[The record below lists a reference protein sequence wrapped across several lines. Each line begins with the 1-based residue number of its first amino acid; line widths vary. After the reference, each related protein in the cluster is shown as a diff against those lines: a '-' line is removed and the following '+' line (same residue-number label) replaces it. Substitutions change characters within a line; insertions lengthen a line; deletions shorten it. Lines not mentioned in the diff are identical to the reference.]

1 MKISGFIA
9 IERLPKNTQPGAK
22 CRHFIAVGIAPIMH
36 SNGHAKNHKYYLHAT
51 KGWRKA

>member
-9 IERLPKNTQPGAK
+9 VERLPKVTTSGAK
-22 CRHFIAVGIAPIMH
+22 CRHFIAVGIAPITLASGEVKH
-36 SNGHAKNHKYYLHAT
+36 NKYYLHAT